1 MFNGIIEP
9 LDIQKSDE
17 GCLKNITFVAKDLL
31 DVKGLVTGG
40 GNPDWKRTHSEAL
53 QNSPAIEAL
62 LDEGARLTGKTV
74 TDELAFSL
82 DGLNMHFAIPHNP
95 NFEGSIPGGSSSG
108 SAAAVANG
116 ICDLA
121 LGTDTAGS
129 IRVPAAYCGIYGMR
143 PTHGRISLEGTIPLG
158 TTFDTIGWMSRSL
171 DLMSITGS
179 VLLKEKCF
187 EPQLRQIAL
196 LQDGLDLLEKDWH
209 QSFLQKWRALSD
221 MSVTMSDLSEE
232 AGLDSFSQ
240 SFNHARGF
248 EAWRAHGKWYEEVHP
263 RMNPSIEERFL
274 ACATISEQDYHAAL
288 EKRKHSIERVN
299 KKLQDLFV
307 LLPTIQKAPPKLD
320 ASEDELLVNR
330 KANILL
336 NSLASFCGLPQI
348 SLPYRHENHKFAL
361 SLVGPQGSDME
372 LLALAIF
379 IERSGILA

>member
-9 LDIQKSDE
+9 LDIQKSDN
-17 GCLKNITFVAKDLL
+17 GRLKNVTFVAKDLL
-31 DVKGLVTGG
+31 DVEGLVTGG
-40 GNPDWKRTHSEAL
+40 GNPDWKRTHLAACR
-53 QNSPAIEAL
+53 NSPAINAL

-82 DGLNMHFAIPHNP
+82 DGLNMHFPVPHNP

-108 SAAAVANG
+108 SATAVANG
-116 ICDLA
+116 FCDFS

-171 DLMSITGS
+171 DLMNIIGS
-179 VLLKEKCF
+179 ALLKEKCL
-187 EPQLRQIAL
+187 EPQKRQIAL
-196 LQDGLDLLEKDWH
+196 LQDGLALLEIQWH
-209 QSFLQKWRALSD
+209 QSFLQKWQALSD
-221 MSVTMSDLSEE
+221 TSLSMSDLIDEG
-232 AGLDSFSQ
+232 GLDSFSQ
-240 SFNHARGF
+240 SFNYARGF
-248 EAWRAHGKWYEEVHP
+248 EAWRAHGKWHEEVHP
-263 RMNPSIEERFL
+263 LMNPSIKERFL
-274 ACATISEQDYHAAL
+274 QCRTISEQEYKAAL
-288 EKRKHSIERVN
+288 EIRKKSIEQVSKN
-299 KKLQDLFV
+299 MQNIFV

-320 ASEDELLVNR
+320 ASEDELLANR

-348 SLPYRHENHKFAL
+348 SLPYKHENHKFAL

-372 LLALAIF
+372 LLALALF